1 MVRTRGGSRVRPRVR
16 FSTPEREAATPVPA
30 PVPEPEVVVPAP
42 VPEPEVVVPA
52 PVPEPEAAAPVQ
64 ALEPSPVPEAVPDVP
79 LGFRR
84 YQTRVGPRAPSL
96 EPQRRVRRARPS
108 KRARTSGP
116 GESSSSRPPSSPPA
130 AAAEETHSPQLSP
143 ASRIR
148 RPMYVGHPIPGNADI
163 SGRPFQ
169 QESFYDVPGL
179 MADPRFQESM
189 RLIEKYSL
197 LPFMTPR
204 QFYYPRVIRQFYHS
218 MTSRDAD
225 GPLEIHFRI
234 DDRPGVLSPAV
245 ISAALRLRM
254 PQRNTEGYR
263 DWTSPPPVTMV
274 RVLARD
280 VTAGTILYRRQL
292 LPHMLLIDHLLRT
305 CIFPLQH
312 LVQRRGPILEA
323 LYRISENFLFNPSKL
338 VMTSLLQFEAK
349 VHRRDLTR
357 ADSIPLLLP
366 RLLSYVLEQM
376 GFPEEPG
383 IEMRDSC
390 LQVMAVERIMTI
402 PIHRRQRDQGRVP
415 VQEAEDAHRDD
426 PPAPAPEV
434 QRSPTRTSD
443 RSPPSPPHT
452 TSAAVHTDTPG
463 PSYSAHQSP
472 EYAHVSSREIAGVM
486 DAICTLASTQAA
498 QHAAHDQRLARAEAT
513 LGQCHSMLH
522 QIMTHLGLPHDPAP
536 RQEPATDD
544 DSDSL
549 DVLAAAAAASHP
561 SPPQQ

>member
-16 FSTPEREAATPVPA
+16 FSTPEREAAASVPAPEPVPA
-30 PVPEPEVVVPAP
+30 PVPAPEP
-42 VPEPEVVVPA
+42 VP
-52 PVPEPEAAAPVQ
+52 
-64 ALEPSPVPEAVPDVP
+64 EPSPVPEAVPDEP
-79 LGFRR
+79 LGFRS
-84 YQTRVGPRAPSL
+84 YQTRMGPRAPSPV
-96 EPQRRVRRARPS
+96 PQRRARRARPS

-116 GESSSSRPPSSPPA
+116 DESSSSRPPSSPVA

-163 SGRPFQ
+163 HSRPFQ

-179 MADPRFQESM
+179 MADLRYQESM
-189 RLIEKYSL
+189 RLIERYSL
-197 LPFMTPR
+197 LPFMTSR
-204 QFYYPRVIRQFYHS
+204 QFYYPRVVRQFYHS

-245 ISAALRLRM
+245 ISAALRLRI
-254 PQRNTEGYR
+254 PPRNAEGYR
-263 DWTSPPPVTMV
+263 DWAHPPPRTMV

-280 VTAGTILYRRQL
+280 VTAGTVLYRRQL
-292 LPHMLLIDHLLRT
+292 PPHLLLIDHLLRT

-312 LVQRRGPILEA
+312 YVQRRGPILEA
-323 LYRISENFLFNPSKL
+323 LYRISENFWFSPSEL
-338 VMTSLLQFEAK
+338 VMTSLLQFEEK
-349 VHRRDLTR
+349 VHRRDLAR
-357 ADSIPLLLP
+357 AESIPLLIP

-376 GFPEEPG
+376 GFLEEPG

-390 LQVMAVERIMTI
+390 LQVIAVDRIMTI
-402 PIHRRQRDQGRVP
+402 PIHLRQRDQGEVP
-415 VQEAEDAHRDD
+415 GQEAEDAHRDD

-434 QRSPTRTSD
+434 QRSPTHTSD

-472 EYAHVSSREIAGVM
+472 EYAHVSSREMAGVM
-486 DAICTLASTQAA
+486 DAICTLASTQAT

-536 RQEPATDD
+536 RQEHATDD
-544 DSDSL
+544 DADSL